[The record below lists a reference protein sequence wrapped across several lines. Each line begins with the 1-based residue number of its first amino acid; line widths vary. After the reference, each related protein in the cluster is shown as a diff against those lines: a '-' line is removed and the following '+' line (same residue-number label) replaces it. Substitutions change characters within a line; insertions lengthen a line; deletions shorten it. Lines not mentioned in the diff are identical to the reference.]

1 MSATHLVE
9 VNQYGFS
16 PDTLDG
22 IKANA
27 YASNNWPL
35 VYILSDG
42 ATRHAYVGE
51 TTDTLTRLGTHL
63 KHPQKKKLTT
73 VHLIS
78 SERFNKSATLDIESG
93 LIKYMAADGRFNLLN
108 GNLGLVDHNYYQKDE
123 LYSQIFRETWDKL
136 RAQGAVRRFAIVC
149 LDALARA

>member
-35 VYILSDG
+35 VYI
-42 ATRHAYVGE
+42 T
-51 TTDTLTRLGTHL
+51 
-63 KHPQKKKLTT
+63 Q
-73 VHLIS
+73 
-78 SERFNKSATLDIESG
+78 
-93 LIKYMAADGRFNLLN
+93 
-108 GNLGLVDHNYYQKDE
+108 
-123 LYSQIFRETWDKL
+123 
-136 RAQGAVRRFAIVC
+136 
-149 LDALARA
+149 